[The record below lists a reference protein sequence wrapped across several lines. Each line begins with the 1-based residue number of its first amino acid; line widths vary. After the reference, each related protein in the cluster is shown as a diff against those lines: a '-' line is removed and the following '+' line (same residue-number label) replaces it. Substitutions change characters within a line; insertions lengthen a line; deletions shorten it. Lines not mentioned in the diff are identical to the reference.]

1 MSTHSDKTPEKIK
14 HSVSGEVC
22 QKQSQ
27 KGSCK
32 HITDNRQETLT
43 QRKLQSVADS
53 SIQVN
58 QLKNLQNR
66 IDCSLNK
73 KSTQRS
79 TESPINIQDSKA
91 IQLKSAIDTNRE
103 DIIQRYSVGINKKSG
118 KLYNVSLGRELICGI
133 DYPNHELYVRDT
145 SVLATL
151 NSIITEGFMTFI
163 SKGTVPFQWQDEE
176 PQNYYQV
183 YPKYKPEKKIKDHN
197 SKAIGQIYREVKDEA
212 RENGEFVLPTDND
225 HVINNIH
232 KNNETLRKI
241 LVQWVYNYGHN
252 KDITSLKEEY
262 VSVYNHINDFLDGE
276 GDKAS
281 ALEGLGY
288 YRRYIDSVIPGVFDA
303 KSTLLDQLKNRTD
316 LLIQQLGNIDSCNK
330 FKRKLAYLRDQE
342 ISAHSSSD
350 NLLLPRGCDL
360 VSGTVMGNKTDKDS
374 YTQVQNLNFNVK
386 NDGTHHYATKILN
399 DGIDFVTIEGFAK
412 SGYTFFDNTW
422 EFIMHGSHSDMET
435 SFNEYTKTR
444 YSFFKKF
451 GNKSIDSNT
460 MKNIGLSNNSML
472 ATGMHTLLD
481 KKHGVI

>member
-1 MSTHSDKTPEKIK
+1 MSTHSDKTPEKSK
-14 HSVSGEVC
+14 HSASRVVC
-22 QKQSQ
+22 QKHHLRES
-27 KGSCK
+27 SV
-32 HITDNRQETLT
+32 HITDNRPDSVK
-43 QRKLQSVADS
+43 QRDLQSVVNS
-53 SIQVN
+53 SRQVN
-58 QLKNLQNR
+58 QLKAIQNSVNNSLQR
-66 IDCSLNK
+66 ETK
-73 KSTQRS
+73 KTPD
-79 TESPINIQDSKA
+79 TERVSKT
-91 IQLKSAIDTNRE
+91 IQLKDALSRGGQTDT
-103 DIIQRYSVGINKKSG
+103 IQRYSVGVNNQNG

-133 DYPNHELYVRDT
+133 DYPNHELYVRNP
-145 SVLATL
+145 SILATL
-151 NSIITEGFMTFI
+151 NSSVAQGFLTF
-163 SKGTVPFQWQDEE
+163 SNKGTVPFSWQDEE
-176 PQNYYQV
+176 PVNYYRV
-183 YPKYKPEKKIKDHN
+183 YPEYKPEKKIKDHN

-212 RENGEFVLPTDND
+212 RENGELVLPTDDD
-225 HVINNIH
+225 HVVNNIH

-252 KDITSLKEEY
+252 KDITLLKEEY
-262 VSVYNHINDFLDGE
+262 VPVYNHINDFLDGE

-288 YRRYIDSVIPGVFDA
+288 YRGYIDSVIPGVFDS

-342 ISAHSSSD
+342 ISAYNTSD

-374 YTQVQNLNFNVK
+374 DTQVQNLNFNVK
-386 NDGTHHYATKILN
+386 KDGTHHYATKILA
-399 DGIDFVTIEGFAK
+399 DGIDFITIEGFAK

-451 GNKSIDSNT
+451 GNTPIDSNT
-460 MKNIGLSNNSML
+460 MKNIGLSNNSIL
-472 ATGMHTLLD
+472 ATGMHTLLN
-481 KKHGVI
+481 KKAGVI